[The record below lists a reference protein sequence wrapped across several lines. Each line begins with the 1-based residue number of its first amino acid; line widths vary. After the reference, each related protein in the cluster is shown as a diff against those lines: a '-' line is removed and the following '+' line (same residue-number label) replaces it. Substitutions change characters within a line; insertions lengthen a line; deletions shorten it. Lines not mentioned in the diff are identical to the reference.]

1 MRRSPVLNLPPQLV
15 FPALPDS
22 THRVGCVSPEGAYS
36 DQHGAGSATAVKKV
50 KKNKRRPRQ
59 VIS

>member
-22 THRVGCVSPEGAYS
+22 THRVGCVSPEGASS
-36 DQHGAGSATAVKKV
+36 DQHGARSATAVKKV
-50 KKNKRRPRQ
+50 KKK
-59 VIS
+59 